1 MSNEKKITLSFDLEQ
16 VANDILVKCNLIS
29 TSIREEAMEDIKA
42 NVQEPDNPETRSII
56 NRAVTE
62 AFGNVKGMCQRYLKV
77 GRTTDN
83 NMLEQIVSDIEY
95 VKEEVEVQAVDE
107 DDHLLY
113 TCTESA
119 VEHTVYTE
127 DEGTT
132 WKDATSGNA
141 VVPDDTPEPKVVT
154 KTVTTDEIDTITYET
169 IVLELFI
176 QNFNVAATDA
186 LKSAIHK
193 YVVDYAMGRFL
204 QDQLSDK
211 AAEYKALADGEDSGS
226 IIHFL
231 NSRERF
237 NMRKPSWI

>member
-29 TSIREEAMEDIKA
+29 TSIRDEAMEDIKA

-77 GRTTDN
+77 GRITDN
-83 NMLEQIVSDIEY
+83 NMLEQMVSDITY
-95 VKEEVEVQAVDE
+95 ALDE
-107 DDHLLY
+107 N
-113 TCTESA
+113 
-119 VEHTVYTE
+119 
-127 DEGTT
+127 GQ
-132 WKDATSGNA
+132 
-141 VVPDDTPEPKVVT
+141 P
-154 KTVTTDEIDTITYET
+154 TDEIDTITYET
-169 IVLELFI
+169 IVLELYI

-204 QDQLSDK
+204 QDQLADK